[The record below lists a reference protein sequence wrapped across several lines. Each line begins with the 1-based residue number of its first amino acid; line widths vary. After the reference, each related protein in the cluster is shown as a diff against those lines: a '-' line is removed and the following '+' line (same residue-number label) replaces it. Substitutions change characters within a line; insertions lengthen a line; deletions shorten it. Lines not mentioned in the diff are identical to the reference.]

1 MELFWTTSRLND
13 STRTILNDFCK
24 LIFLAAILQNILPTR
39 SLLGSNHVISSGY
52 TFSVNLLDT
61 PYILWFIAYHHTK
74 YGILLLIAEYTWRR
88 EGGINRHGKNKEFRS
103 AAALVEERDH
113 RPGEA
118 LPET

>member
-1 MELFWTTSRLND
+1 MEFFWTASRVND
-13 STRTILNDFCK
+13 STRTILNAICK
-24 LIFLAAILQNILPTR
+24 LIFLAAVLQKILLVR
-39 SLLGSNHVISSGY
+39 SISGSNHVISSGY

-74 YGILLLIAEYTWRR
+74 YGISLTFIEYTWMR
-88 EGGINRHGKNKEFRS
+88 EGGMNRHGKNKRFRS
-103 AAALVEERDH
+103 AGAVVEERDH